1 MYPVI
6 SDLHI
11 FDGGET
17 DEFTNEEGLRWF
29 LSKIPDGSLVLNGD
43 IIELCKGKT
52 LEPILQARRPLIEA
66 IMRKAKVYVVGNH
79 DRSMANDSFNIP
91 QFMGVPVMK
100 QVILDGILF
109 MHGDLFDLACNEENA
124 LIGQT
129 LTGITAWLAKNISPE
144 VNTVA
149 RNLES
154 LVRSFGRNGSPST
167 YRNKAL
173 SFIEHFWI
181 GGQRLR
187 GICLGHTHERDH
199 ELMNDRITYW
209 NSGCWIGGKAD
220 IVEVQ

>member
-17 DEFTNEEGLRWF
+17 DEFTGEHDLRSY
-29 LSKIPDGSLVLNGD
+29 LKTIPDGSLILNGD
-43 IIELCKGKT
+43 AIELCKGKT
-52 LEPILQARRPLIEA
+52 LQEIIQARASLLDLLF
-66 IMRKAKVYVVGNH
+66 RKTKVYLIGNH
-79 DRSMANDSFNIP
+79 DRPMANSSFSVP

-100 QVILDGILF
+100 QVVLDGVLF

-124 LIGQT
+124 LIGET

-144 VNTVA
+144 INTVA

-154 LVRSFGRNGSPST
+154 LVRSVGRNGSPST
-167 YRNKAL
+167 YRNKGL

-199 ELMNDRITYW
+199 QVMNDRITYW
-209 NSGCWIGGKAD
+209 NSGCWIGGKTD
-220 IVEVQ
+220 MVEVA